1 MATRSTGTSR
11 SGRFSLVGNTLVTVG
26 ALASAFGA
34 VGWLSAL
41 RSPSILAVA
50 LGFVLYGLVPLVV
63 GVGLVW
69 RGLGLIEEAESAR
82 RVDAV
87 SRAALLDALRGDGL
101 TAREVAV
108 KLCLPNAH
116 EAERVLDGL
125 VREDLAK
132 LEVTDDGELVYR
144 RAGAGTFVFMN
155 RDIN

>member
-11 SGRFSLVGNTLVTVG
+11 SGRFRLVGNTLVTAG

-41 RSPSILAVA
+41 RSPSILAVT

-82 RVDAV
+82 RM
-87 SRAALLDALRGDGL
+87 
-101 TAREVAV
+101 EF
-108 KLCLPNAH
+108 H
-116 EAERVLDGL
+116 EP
-125 VREDLAK
+125 
-132 LEVTDDGELVYR
+132 
-144 RAGAGTFVFMN
+144 
-155 RDIN
+155 